1 MKNLKMYIKLMKNK
15 NARIIGGMETTFIIL
30 LVMGLVVAF
39 SIDNIIINYLV
50 VMVSG
55 LSLGSLLY
63 RKQYEMRARYVLMG
77 LSFIIGYIVGVRISI
92 RLRLGFVFLI
102 SIVFGYVIYKLFI
115 KSKNFGPVEEV

>member
-1 MKNLKMYIKLMKNK
+1 
-15 NARIIGGMETTFIIL
+15 
-30 LVMGLVVAF
+30 MGLVVAF

-92 RLRLGFVFLI
+92 RLRLGSIFLI

-115 KSKNFGPVEEV
+115 KSKNITPEEEI

>member
-15 NARIIGGMETTFIIL
+15 NARIIGGMETTFIVL
-30 LVMGLVVAF
+30 LVMGLIVAF

-92 RLRLGFVFLI
+92 RLRLGIIFLI
-102 SIVFGYVIYKLFI
+102 SIAFGYVIYKLFI
-115 KSKNFGPVEEV
+115 KSKNITPEEEI